1 MTATEAI
8 TTPPSRTGR
17 VRRADRAAGTGFDWG
32 QPFVYVI
39 ALMVVIISVV
49 PVAYVWI
56 GGFRSTP
63 DINADPAGWPAP
75 WIFDNYARVLGSSRF
90 WGSVFSSAVVGFGTT
105 FGVVLLGVMAA
116 FVIARYEF
124 RGRGA
129 LYSLFAAG
137 LMFPLTVAALPLT
150 ILLRD
155 IGLQGSFL
163 GVIIPQIAFALPT
176 TVIIL
181 VPFLRAIPSELEE
194 AASIDGASRVGFFWR
209 IILPLSAPGLV
220 TVGVLAFVGSWNAYL
235 LPLLV
240 MAAGGMPQDL
250 WTLPLGVQQ
259 FSTQY
264 SADTGAVLAY
274 TSLAMLPA
282 LAFFL
287 FAEKRIVGGLTGAV
301 KG

>member
-1 MTATEAI
+1 MAILDTSARATA
-8 TTPPSRTGR
+8 P
-17 VRRADRAAGTGFDWG
+17 VRHKKSFDWG
-32 QPFVYVI
+32 QPWVYLV
-39 ALMVVIISVV
+39 ALVAVAISVA

-56 GGFRSTP
+56 GGFRTTG
-63 DINADPAGWPAP
+63 DLTADPAGWPDP
-75 WIFDNYARVLGSSRF
+75 WSIDNYARVLTSNRF
-90 WGSVFSSAVVGFGTT
+90 WGSLFSSSLVGVGTT
-105 FGVVLLGVMAA
+105 LGVVVLGVMAA

-124 RGRGA
+124 RGRGG

-137 LMFPLTVAALPLT
+137 LMFPVTVAALPLS

-155 IGLQGSFL
+155 IGLHGTFVGL
-163 GVIIPQIAFALPT
+163 IIPQIAFALPVT
-176 TVIIL
+176 IIIL

-194 AASIDGASRVGFFWR
+194 AAAIDGASRIGFFWR
-209 IILPLSAPGLV
+209 IMLPLSMPGLI

-235 LPLLV
+235 LPLLI

-259 FSTQY
+259 YSTQY

-282 LAFFL
+282 IAFFL
-287 FAEKRIVGGLTGAV
+287 LAERRIVGGLTGAV